1 MLAAVVLFLLSSVT
15 SSVSADMSASA
26 LYGMSART
34 LAGVSV
40 PFSELKGRVL
50 FVTNV
55 ACR

>member
-1 MLAAVVLFLLSSVT
+1 MLAAVVLFLLSAT
-15 SSVSADMSASA
+15 SVSAAKEMSASA